1 MNPYAK
7 SGKAYK
13 AAAVTTEDQGALILM
28 LYDGAIRFCKTA
40 QLKHKKG
47 DIEGVHNNLVKAKD
61 IVSELLSSLDP
72 EKGGDIGQNLNN
84 LYIYIFNKLIDAN
97 VQKDMAILA
106 EAEDLLIEM
115 REGWRG
121 ITKKVTS
128 ITPKFNQSAAVKPV
142 SFKG

>member
-1 MNPYAK
+1 
-7 SGKAYK
+7 
-13 AAAVTTEDQGALILM
+13 M

-72 EKGGDIGQNLNN
+72 EKGGEIGMNLNN

-97 VQKDMAILA
+97 VQKDMSLA
-106 EAEDLLIEM
+106 TEAEELLVEM
-115 REGWRG
+115 REGWKG
-121 ITKKVTS
+121 ITKKET
-128 ITPKFNQSAAVKPV
+128 TTTKPRFNQAAAVKPV

>member
-7 SGKAYK
+7 PGKAYK
-13 AAAVTTEDQGALILM
+13 AAAVATEDQGTLILM

-72 EKGGDIGQNLNN
+72 DKGGEIGQNLNN

-97 VQKDMAILA
+97 VQKDMSLA
-106 EAEDLLIEM
+106 TEAEELLVEM
-115 REGWRG
+115 REGWKG
-121 ITKKVTS
+121 ITKKEPTAK
-128 ITPKFNQSAAVKPV
+128 PRFNQAAAVKPV